1 MSDTPLPETATLE
14 IAGFRLSWPEPL
26 ANSLLSRWLGIDNG
40 PEWAPDWS
48 SAEETPTDLGW
59 GFPLSAPPAG

>member
-1 MSDTPLPETATLE
+1 MTQNLPETTTLE
-14 IAGFRLSWPEPL
+14 IAGFRLSWPQPL

-40 PEWAPDWS
+40 PGWANG
-48 SAEETPTDLGW
+48 EETPADLGW